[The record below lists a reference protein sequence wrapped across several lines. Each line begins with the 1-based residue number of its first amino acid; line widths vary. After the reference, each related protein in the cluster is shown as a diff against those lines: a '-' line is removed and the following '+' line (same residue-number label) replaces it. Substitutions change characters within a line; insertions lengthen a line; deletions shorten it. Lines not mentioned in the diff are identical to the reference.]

1 MGDRFF
7 NEKKE
12 IENDKIIKILSVT
25 GMYTK
30 LLPETENSEGT
41 FYFYMITIQT
51 CKSIGDDRKLF
62 YKNNC
67 FVIVDRPSESNAN

>member
-12 IENDKIIKILSVT
+12 IENDKIMKILSVT

-41 FYFYMITIQT
+41 FYLYPFWILLMSISEGYVPRSFYI
-51 CKSIGDDRKLF
+51 L
-62 YKNNC
+62 
-67 FVIVDRPSESNAN
+67 

>member
-12 IENDKIIKILSVT
+12 IENDKIMKILSVT

-30 LLPETENSEGT
+30 LLPETENSERT
-41 FYFYMITIQT
+41 FYLYMITIQT
-51 CKSIGDDRKLF
+51 CKVLVMTEKFSTKTTVL
-62 YKNNC
+62 
-67 FVIVDRPSESNAN
+67 IV

>member
-12 IENDKIIKILSVT
+12 IENDKIMKILSVT

-30 LLPETENSEGT
+30 LLPETENSEET
-41 FYFYMITIQT
+41 FYLYMITIQT
-51 CKSIGDDRKLF
+51 CKVLVMTENFSTKTTVLL
-62 YKNNC
+62 
-67 FVIVDRPSESNAN
+67 V

>member
-41 FYFYMITIQT
+41 FY
-51 CKSIGDDRKLF
+51 L
-62 YKNNC
+62 
-67 FVIVDRPSESNAN
+67 

>member
-12 IENDKIIKILSVT
+12 IENDKIMKILSVT

-30 LLPETENSEGT
+30 LLPETENSKGT
-41 FYFYMITIQT
+41 FYLYMITIQT
-51 CKSIGDDRKLF
+51 CKVLVMTEKFSTKTTVL
-62 YKNNC
+62 
-67 FVIVDRPSESNAN
+67 IV

>member
-7 NEKKE
+7 NEKRE
-12 IENDKIIKILSVT
+12 IENDKIMKILSVT

-41 FYFYMITIQT
+41 FYLYMITIQT
-51 CKSIGDDRKLF
+51 CKVLVMTENYSTKTTVLL
-62 YKNNC
+62 
-67 FVIVDRPSESNAN
+67 V